1 MNTLKLILAA
11 TCLTALASC
20 ATAKKDDCCSASK
33 TSDCCSAPKTSDC
46 CKIKSSCCAHEGHK
60 AKK

>member
-20 ATAKKDDCCSASK
+20 ATAKKDDCCSV
-33 TSDCCSAPKTSDC
+33 PKTSDC
-46 CKIKSSCCAHEGHK
+46 CKIKSSCCTDAGHK